1 MSETALYY
9 KYWGKAKPEGEAGP
23 AYHLLPYHCLDVAA
37 VGEGWLNNSQN
48 LRRSFT
54 GMTGLTEEQTCAWL
68 LFFIALHDY
77 GKFDLRFQ
85 RKAGEAWKAV
95 NPQLSAIPV
104 PLNGLEIKEYNH
116 GPAGLYWFYRDLN
129 ERFSVG
135 DGDFCFD
142 DNDEWEA
149 WFSWLAP
156 VTGHHGIMP
165 DGSDKD
171 NLKYGLLESAQLL
184 ELLKQSRL
192 QWLNILERMFLTPAG
207 LTLGHNPPELKTSK
221 NKQSPATMLA
231 GFCSICDWLGSSER
245 FEYDDRPCDDLE
257 ALKRWYAERLKIAE
271 KALTGSGVL
280 GQIKA
285 YRSVAALLDPGN
297 KPRQLQCL
305 VDQLPQTSGLTII
318 EASTGSGKTETALA
332 YVWQL
337 MALGLADSIVF
348 ALPTQATANAM
359 LSRLEKAAPLL
370 FADQTNLVLA
380 HGRAKYEQN
389 FIDLK
394 QACRPQTVQEHEEAW
409 VQCGNWLA
417 QSRKRVFLGQIGV
430 CTVDQ
435 VLVSVLPVK
444 HKFVR
449 GFGIGRSV
457 LIVDEVHAYDSY
469 MYGLLEAVLE
479 QQRLAGGSAI
489 LLSATLPFEQKR
501 QLANAWNCALPDVNK
516 NYPLVSH
523 CHAGQAR
530 FFDLSDFPEQQPVP
544 TTISVELLKFSD
556 LLPDEALLQRL
567 LKAVEQGAQVCVV
580 CNLVAVAQ
588 QLYRDLQSRMQASPA
603 LEEDQLLLF
612 HSRFI
617 FADRR
622 KIEQTVLGW
631 FGPESSERRK
641 KGHLLIATQVVE
653 QSLDLDFDWLITQL
667 CPVDL
672 LFQRIGRL
680 HRHAKNN
687 SGRPA
692 GFSKPVCTV
701 LLPETIDYD
710 LHAVIYGNSRVLWRT
725 QQLLEEAGLHGG
737 SKLTFPDV
745 YRDWIEK
752 VYDEDAWKSE
762 PESVRNSYEQFDK
775 ESQASRYNAL
785 STLRKNPGLDDND
798 ANVAAL
804 TRDGE
809 MSLNVLP
816 MYLDGQGREC
826 LLNGDPLKEL
836 DESSKAETLSLNTV
850 GVPRGWANS
859 AGFPRIEPDGL
870 VRLVL
875 KKDSENMFLLEYG
888 NKRYFYQSNTGF
900 ERLDVISK
908 RAGDFSPA
916 SPEGSGKNCL
926 SCQLDTE

>member
-1 MSETALYY
+1 MAETASYY
-9 KYWGKAKPEGEAGP
+9 QYWGKAKPEADDGP

-37 VGEGWLNNSQN
+37 VADVWLKNSRG
-48 LRRSFT
+48 LRRSFVEI
-54 GMTGLTEEQTCAWL
+54 TGLKEEFTRAWL

-85 RKAGEAWKAV
+85 RKAGDAWEAV
-95 NPQLSAIPV
+95 NPQLAAIPAQ
-104 PLNGLEIKEYNH
+104 LKGLEIKAYNH
-116 GPAGLYWFYRDLN
+116 GPAGLYWFCQDLC
-129 ERFSVG
+129 ERFSAG

-142 DNDEWEA
+142 EDDAWEA
-149 WFSWLAP
+149 WSSWLVP
-156 VTGHHGIMP
+156 VLGHHGIMP
-165 DGSDKD
+165 EEHIKNSLDHDLCISEE
-171 NLKYGLLESAQLL
+171 LKLA
-184 ELLKQSRL
+184 LKRSRL
-192 QWLNILERMFLTPAG
+192 QWLQTLEQLFLTPAG
-207 LTLGHNPPELKTSK
+207 FALSDNPPEFKAGK

-231 GFCSICDWLGSSER
+231 GFCSVSDWLGSSER
-245 FEYDDRPCDDLE
+245 FEYDDQPCDSIDE
-257 ALKRWYAERLKIAE
+257 LKAWYAKRLLVAE
-271 KALTGSGVL
+271 KTLADAGVI
-280 GQIKA
+280 GRVKA
-285 YRSVAALLDPGN
+285 YQGISSLLDSDN
-297 KPRQLQCL
+297 KPRQVQCL
-305 VDQLPQTSGLTII
+305 VDQLPQTLGLTII

-332 YVWQL
+332 YAWQL
-337 MALGLADSIVF
+337 LARGLADSIVF

-359 LSRLEKAAPLL
+359 LGRLEKAAPLL
-370 FADQTNLVLA
+370 FADKTNLVLA
-380 HGRAKYEQN
+380 HGRAKYQQD

-457 LIVDEVHAYDSY
+457 LIVDEIHAYDSY

-489 LLSATLPFEQKR
+489 LLSATLPFEKKR
-501 QLANAWNCALPDVNK
+501 QLANAWNCALPDANK

-530 FFDLSDFPEQQPVP
+530 FFDLSDLPEQQPIP
-544 TTISVELLKFSD
+544 TTVNVELLMSTD

-603 LEEDQLLLF
+603 FDEDQLLLF

-617 FADRR
+617 FADRQ
-622 KIEQTVLGW
+622 KKEQTVIEW

-672 LFQRIGRL
+672 LFQRMGRL
-680 HRHAKNN
+680 HRHAKNS

-692 GFSKPVCTV
+692 EFSKPLCTV
-701 LLPETIDYD
+701 LLPVTIDYD

-725 QQLLEEAGLHGG
+725 QQLLEQAKLKGG

-745 YRDWIEK
+745 YRDWIEQ
-752 VYDEDAWKSE
+752 VYDEDAWENE

-775 ESQASRYNAL
+775 ESQASRYSAL

-816 MYLDGQGREC
+816 MYLDGQGRQC
-826 LLNGDPLKEL
+826 LLNGDCPDDL
-836 DESSKAETLSLNTV
+836 DESLLAEALNLNAV
-850 GVPRGWANS
+850 AVPKSWARCDRLLE
-859 AGFPRIEPDGL
+859 ADQDGLIRLQMQRQAFGGFIACQAKNTYLYHADTGL
-870 VRLVL
+870 VR
-875 KKDSENMFLLEYG
+875 
-888 NKRYFYQSNTGF
+888 
-900 ERLDVISK
+900 
-908 RAGDFSPA
+908 
-916 SPEGSGKNCL
+916 
-926 SCQLDTE
+926 TETTKESA